1 MRERVSLLSTE
12 ADGVWDGIVLVAER
26 IFGALDIQFTDRS
39 IGFIGVDLLPG
50 VTYFA
55 QEVHHQ
61 ISPYR
66 RIPQLGLILND
77 IHDENGWWPLEDV
90 CREAD
95 RVGLEVAPVI
105 FLGIPTADSLP
116 YTYWRRQSCLGGPI
130 QGIEVRNYAKEIF
143 ATLWRPS
150 DAA

>member
-12 ADGVWDGIVLVAER
+12 ADGVWDGEILVAER
-26 IFGALDIQFTDRS
+26 LFGAMDVQFSDKTMEAP
-39 IGFIGVDLLPG
+39 GMNLLPG
-50 VTYFA
+50 VTYCA
-55 QEVHHQ
+55 QELHYHV
-61 ISPYR
+61 SPYR
-66 RIPQLGLILND
+66 RIPEHGLLLTD
-77 IHDENGWWPLEDV
+77 IHGDNGWWPFEDV

-95 RVGLEVAPVI
+95 RVGMEVAPVI
-105 FLGIPTADSLP
+105 YMGIPIADSLP